1 MLGQDR
7 PHEELLDE
15 VYGKYADSDPFLPIT
30 RFIDHST
37 MGAEALVEL
46 GAGDL
51 ARSWIARHPV
61 RPYLAPV
68 TGIPIPSGWKQA
80 LGKRECHGDWIRHFD
95 TELASRP
102 FQAVLAEWVGRFA
115 HDVGAFLFHGLI
127 RTAHAARALVHKD
140 TPARRTELAR
150 GLSLWAIGIHTA
162 PPESPLTTR
171 AGRGPEIEIL
181 HYARLGAVSF
191 IPSPDVPKLHL
202 VTGPMAYLMLLPFL
216 ETETHWLAE
225 ASFNRTHREAAQRF
239 EALKQKAYAAP
250 NGSVDRARLVALA
263 AQKDAHPSKLTEA
276 ALRAYEKSKDELFL
290 KAAGKALDL
299 HNARALLG
307 VLKAVLL
314 RRGE

>member
-1 MLGQDR
+1 MLPQSR
-7 PHEELLDE
+7 PYEEVLDE
-15 VYGKYADSDPFLPIT
+15 VYRKYADSDPFLPIT

-51 ARSWIARHPV
+51 VKSWIARHPI
-61 RPYLAPV
+61 RPYQAPV

-95 TELASRP
+95 TELAGRP
-102 FQAVLAEWVGRFA
+102 FQAVLAEWGRRFA

-150 GLSLWAIGIHTA
+150 GLSLWAIGIRTP
-162 PPESPLTTR
+162 PPESPLT
-171 AGRGPEIEIL
+171 APVSRGPEIEIL
-181 HYARLGAVSF
+181 HYARLGAVCF
-191 IPSPDVPKLHL
+191 IPSPDVPTLHL
-202 VTGPMAYLMLLPFL
+202 VTGPMAYLMLLPFFD
-216 ETETHWLAE
+216 TETHWLAE
-225 ASFNRTHREAAQRF
+225 ASFARTHREAAQRF
-239 EALKQKAYAAP
+239 EALKQRAYAAP
-250 NGSVDRARLVALA
+250 NGSVDRKRLQALA
-263 AQKDAHPSKLTEA
+263 AQRDAHPSKLTEA

-290 KAAGKALDL
+290 KAAGKALDI
-299 HNARALLG
+299 HNVRALLG
-307 VLKAVLL
+307 VLKALLL